1 MSEVD
6 PSARASYPAWV
17 SHTLRYND
25 QDPLGHIN
33 NAVYS
38 TFFEAGRTAL
48 TQPLLE
54 DSGAANID
62 TVLVRVVIDYL
73 QELTYPGTVD
83 IGTRVKRIGTKSITF
98 GNGVFKGD
106 TDECVAA
113 GEAVL
118 VFFDTQARKSVEPP
132 TSVRAALESMMTA

>member
-6 PSARASYPAWV
+6 PNARASYPEWV

-38 TFFEAGRTAL
+38 TFLEAGRTAL
-48 TQPLLE
+48 VQPLL
-54 DSGAANID
+54 DASGDPNID
-62 TVLVRVVIDYL
+62 IVLARVIIDYL
-73 QELTYPGTVD
+73 KELTYPGTVD
-83 IGTRVKRIGTKSITF
+83 IGTRVKRMGTKSITF
-98 GNGVFKGD
+98 GNGVFKGG
-106 TDECVAA
+106 TDECVAT

-118 VFFDTQARKSVEPP
+118 VFFDTEARKSVEPP
-132 TSVRAALESMMTA
+132 PPVRAALAAMLAD